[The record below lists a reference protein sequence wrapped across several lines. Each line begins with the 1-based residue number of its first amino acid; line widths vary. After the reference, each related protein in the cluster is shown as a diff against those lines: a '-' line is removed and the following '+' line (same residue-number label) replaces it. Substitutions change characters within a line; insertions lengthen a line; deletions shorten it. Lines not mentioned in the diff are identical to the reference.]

1 MANLSVS
8 TIRPGFLV
16 SLKTSVRG
24 GVEYRRADLAAPDG
38 APEGAAVARWET
50 TKITIDPAEVDAASK
65 ARSKARSLVAGV
77 CSASAFGMLCPENR
91 GPDLARAIE
100 EARAVAAA
108 FNATAKH
115 TTIGVYVLAGRIAAS
130 DEEAAKAIASEV
142 RELLDT
148 MRDGIATADVEKIRE
163 AANKARG
170 LGAMLSDDAAGKVS
184 KAIEAARSA
193 AREITRRVE
202 KGGETAAKV
211 VESIRLDE
219 INAARFAF
227 LDLDPEAAPGEAA
240 PVPAA
245 ALDLAPASQE
255 APPASPSVLPGLD
268 LTPAAPVPSAPS
280 AAPARA
286 FEV

>member
-1 MANLSVS
+1 MANLKVS

-24 GVEYRRADLAAPDG
+24 GVEYRRTDLAAPEAA
-38 APEGAAVARWET
+38 APDGAAVARWET
-50 TKITIDPAEVDAASK
+50 TKITIDPAEVERASK
-65 ARSKARSLVAGV
+65 ARGKARSVVASV
-77 CSASAFGMLCPENR
+77 CSASAFGMLCPEDR
-91 GPDLARAIE
+91 GADLARAIE
-100 EARAVAAA
+100 EARGVAAA
-108 FNATAKH
+108 FNATATH

-130 DEEAAKAIASEV
+130 DEEAARAIASEV
-142 RELLDT
+142 RELLES
-148 MRDGIATADVEKIRE
+148 MRDGIAGADVERIRE
-163 AANKARG
+163 AANKARA
-170 LGAMLSDDAAGKVS
+170 LGSMLSDEAAGKVS

-227 LDLDPEAAPGEAA
+227 LDLETPTGAPADPS

-245 ALDLAPASQE
+245 ALDLSPALPGLE
-255 APPASPSVLPGLD
+255 APPAPV
-268 LTPAAPVPSAPS
+268 TPTP
-280 AAPARA
+280 APARA